1 MLNFNNQNYVR
12 VEIDFTMIE
21 KQYAYHIYTESFSL
35 RTVQSSNKM
44 FALKKSFDRTWS
56 IVQKVSYTISG
67 KLVIGPHTAPHFFF
81 FFFFFLFIYIYIYI
95 FIYLYFNFMNKKALR
110 ARMIIDSNYLNPYWW
125 RGVTSGHVKAIGV
138 MTQYFYEAYNLNL
151 TTLELINVINKIN
164 KLFILLITNIFIIF
178 NMLYV
183 VELSPL

>member
-67 KLVIGPHTAPHFFF
+67 KLVIGPHTAPTFSSSSSFYF
-81 FFFFFLFIYIYIYI
+81 YFYLYIYIY
-95 FIYLYFNFMNKKALR
+95 FFFNFMNKKALR

-125 RGVTSGHVKAIGV
+125 CGGTPRHVKTIGV
-138 MTQYFYEAYNLNL
+138 MTQYFCETYNLNL
-151 TTLELINVINKIN
+151 ATPELINVTNKIN

>member
-67 KLVIGPHTAPHFFF
+67 KLVRALALKNANAIFKPFLTFYDSKCAASKDAKHTNCKKFYNSATVQ
-81 FFFFFLFIYIYIYI
+81 
-95 FIYLYFNFMNKKALR
+95 FNL
-110 ARMIIDSNYLNPYWW
+110 
-125 RGVTSGHVKAIGV
+125 
-138 MTQYFYEAYNLNL
+138 
-151 TTLELINVINKIN
+151 
-164 KLFILLITNIFIIF
+164 
-178 NMLYV
+178 
-183 VELSPL
+183 